1 MAYTYTRQS
10 SFTDGDTITAAIFND
25 EYNQLVNAFAYT
37 TVAGTTGHRHDGSTA
52 QGGSIHTIGDLDFLN
67 KIVADSTNNRWG
79 VFVEVG
85 GAAVEQIRI
94 QDGAIVPVTDNDIDL
109 GTSVLEFKNAYFD
122 GTVTSDAFAGPLTGD
137 VTGTADLAT
146 SITVSANNST
156 DETTYPLFVDGATGT
171 QGAESDTGFTYN
183 PSSGLLTIGGEL
195 DAASLDISGSADI
208 DGTMEADAYTVD
220 GTALNEYIA
229 DTVGA
234 MVSSNTETNITVTYE
249 DGDNTLDFVIG
260 TLNQDTTGTADN
272 ITVSA
277 NNSTDETVYPIFVD
291 GATGSQGA
299 ESDTGLTY
307 NPSSGNLTIG
317 GALTSA
323 TLDISGNADIDGTL
337 EADAYTVDGTTLSE
351 YIADT
356 VGAMVTSNTETNITV
371 TYQDADNT
379 LDFVALGTITALN
392 NATENELVT
401 IGSTTTELDAES
413 GLTYDGSTLVVTGDI
428 DLSGDIDVDG
438 TMEAD
443 AITLGGVTLAE
454 TIADTVGAM
463 VSSNTETNITVTY
476 EDGDNTLDFVIGTL
490 NQDTTGTA
498 DLFTASA
505 NNSADETVYPV
516 FVDGATGS
524 QGAETDT
531 GLTYNP
537 STGVITATQ
546 FTGAVVGNVTGNA
559 SGTAAT
565 VTGAAQSAITSLG
578 TLTTLTVDNVIINST
593 TIGHTSDTDLITLAD
608 GVVTVAGELDATT
621 LDISGD
627 ADIDGTLEADAI
639 TIDGVTLSETIADT
653 VGAMVTSNTETDIT
667 VTYDDADN
675 TLDFVVGNI
684 SGTAGLATSITAS
697 ANNATDETVYPTFVD
712 GATGTQGIETDTG
725 LTYNPSTG
733 VITATQFT
741 GAVVGNVTGN
751 ASGTA
756 ATVTGGTQA
765 SITSAANLVTV
776 GTIGTGVWQGTAI
789 AGGYIANDAIDSQHY
804 TDGSIDNAHIAD
816 DAIDSEHYAD
826 GSIDNAHLADDAV
839 DTDEIADNA
848 VTLAKMAG
856 LARGKVIYGDSS
868 GNPAALALG
877 TSGYVLKSDGTDIAW
892 AADEGL
898 STEEVQDIAG
908 GMMTGNTE
916 SGITVTYQ
924 DGDGTVDFTVGTLNQ
939 DTTGTAD
946 NITITAN
953 DSTDETVY
961 PIFVDGA
968 TGSQGA
974 ESDTGL
980 TYNPST
986 GVLTTTSVTG
996 NLTGNVTGNASG
1008 TAATVTSATQAAIT
1022 TLANLTTSGALN
1034 AGSITSGFG
1043 TIDTGSSA
1051 ITTTGLISGGSL
1063 DIDDVLINGTTIG
1076 HTDDTDLITLA
1087 DGIATVAGE
1096 ISVTTLDIGGTN
1108 VTSTA
1113 AELNILDGV
1122 TSTAAELNILDGVT
1136 STAAELN
1143 ILDGVN
1149 STAAELN
1156 IMDGGTVASST
1167 TLEDGD
1173 RVVVNDNGTM
1183 KQVAMTDFDSDR
1195 FSIVTSAPVSGS
1207 GKRIGHVWYVI

>member
-234 MVSSNTETNITVTYE
+234 MV
-249 DGDNTLDFVIG
+249 
-260 TLNQDTTGTADN
+260 
-272 ITVSA
+272 
-277 NNSTDETVYPIFVD
+277 
-291 GATGSQGA
+291 
-299 ESDTGLTY
+299 
-307 NPSSGNLTIG
+307 
-317 GALTSA
+317 
-323 TLDISGNADIDGTL
+323 
-337 EADAYTVDGTTLSE
+337 
-351 YIADT
+351 
-356 VGAMVTSNTETNITV
+356 TSNTETNITV

-413 GLTYDGSTLVVTGDI
+413 GLTYDGSTLTVTGSI
-428 DLSGDIDVDG
+428 DLSADIDVDG

-443 AITLGGVTLAE
+443 AITVDGTALNE
-454 TIADTVGAM
+454 YIADTVGAM
-463 VSSNTETNITVTY
+463 VGSNTETNITVTY

-505 NNSADETVYPV
+505 NNSTDETVYPV

-697 ANNATDETVYPTFVD
+697 ANNSTDETVYPTFVD

-804 TDGSIDNAHIAD
+804 ADGSIDNAHIAD

-826 GSIDNAHLADDAV
+826 GSIDNAHLADNAV

-848 VTLAKMAG
+848 VSLAKMAG
-856 LARGKVIYGDSS
+856 LSRGKVIYGDSS

-892 AADEGL
+892 AADAGL

-908 GMMTGNTE
+908 GMFTSNTE

-1113 AELNILDGV
+1113 AELNLLDGV
-1122 TSTAAELNILDGVT
+1122 SGLVQADFTKLAAVD
-1136 STAAELN
+1136 
-1143 ILDGVN
+1143 